1 MGGYACTVFVLQI
14 GVFGLKSYE
23 DKVLKFL
30 LDKRKTPVDKNVTF
44 AIGDYEKLPKIKNDL
59 IIEAMNKLQAGGYIE
74 YSRFGNKGALNVKLL
89 PTADTYFDKKKA
101 EKKQKRTE
109 TFRFW
114 FPVIISLVA
123 LVISIS
129 DHFDLWYYADLILKN
144 GLQWLQQVL

>member
-1 MGGYACTVFVLQI
+1 M
-14 GVFGLKSYE
+14 KSYE

-30 LDKRKTPVDKNVTF
+30 LDKRKTPVDRNVTF

-114 FPVIISLVA
+114 FPVIISLMA